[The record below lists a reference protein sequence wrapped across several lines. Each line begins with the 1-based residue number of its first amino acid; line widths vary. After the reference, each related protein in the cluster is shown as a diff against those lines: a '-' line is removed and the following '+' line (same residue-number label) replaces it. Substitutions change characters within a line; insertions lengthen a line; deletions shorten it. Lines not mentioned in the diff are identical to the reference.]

1 MNIPVICRTNLDN
14 YKREAWPK
22 SFCCRPKVGDRVQ
35 AESGNSLKICGITHT
50 TNPGLRWANTEEER
64 RRIPESALIIELN
77 K

>member
-1 MNIPVICRTNLDN
+1 M
-14 YKREAWPK
+14 
-22 SFCCRPKVGDRVQ
+22 VGDRVQ